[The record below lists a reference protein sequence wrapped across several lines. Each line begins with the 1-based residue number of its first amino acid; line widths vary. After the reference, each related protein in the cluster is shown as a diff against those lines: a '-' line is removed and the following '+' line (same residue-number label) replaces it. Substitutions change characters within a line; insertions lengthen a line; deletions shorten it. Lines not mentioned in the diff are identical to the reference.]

1 MAPKK
6 SRNKGTTTPQLDS
19 SKGGGAKSTNSWVS
33 RGRAAGAVAAR
44 APQVKISS
52 ENEVR
57 LRRLL
62 HNTKGRIVSSS
73 SSSALAAGAGQKR
86 ISLKP
91 RKSKLEDVSG
101 VYTIL
106 LSQRDFLL
114 CKLSKLWQLF
124 PW

>member
-1 MAPKK
+1 LP
-6 SRNKGTTTPQLDS
+6 L
-19 SKGGGAKSTNSWVS
+19 
-33 RGRAAGAVAAR
+33 
-44 APQVKISS
+44 
-52 ENEVR
+52 
-57 LRRLL
+57 
-62 HNTKGRIVSSS
+62 
-73 SSSALAAGAGQKR
+73 R

-106 LSQRDFLL
+106 LSQRGFLL

>member
-1 MAPKK
+1 MKCDCDVF
-6 SRNKGTTTPQLDS
+6 STTQKAGSFLLLLLQLLLP
-19 SKGGGAKSTNSWVS
+19 V
-33 RGRAAGAVAAR
+33 
-44 APQVKISS
+44 P
-52 ENEVR
+52 VR
-57 LRRLL
+57 
-62 HNTKGRIVSSS
+62 
-73 SSSALAAGAGQKR
+73 KR